1 LLTGKHYGGSGTGKT
16 AAQRML
22 RLVLM
27 PVCVFLLSAIPAA
40 AQMDE
45 YSIKAGYLYN
55 LTRYV
60 TWPEGTFSSASAP
73 LVICIVGK
81 DPFEGRLEQAVAGKT
96 AGDGRPL
103 EIRRLKGDNAGALRA
118 CQIAFIGKSEKRGAS
133 AIVNAVKDA
142 PVFTVADFDSF
153 AQEGGVADLRIEDV
167 RVKIDLNMGAAGRAK
182 LKISGKLQQVS
193 NLVGEES

>member
-1 LLTGKHYGGSGTGKT
+1 
-16 AAQRML
+16 
-22 RLVLM
+22 
-27 PVCVFLLSAIPAA
+27 
-40 AQMDE
+40 MDE

-55 LTRYV
+55 LTKYV
-60 TWPEGTFSSASAP
+60 SWPEGTFSSPSTP

-96 AGDGRPL
+96 AGDGRSL
-103 EIRRLKGDNAGALRA
+103 EIQRMKGDSAAALRG
-118 CQIAFIGKSEKRGAS
+118 CQIAFISKSERRGVS

-153 AQEGGVADLRIEDV
+153 AQDGGVADLRIEDV
-167 RVKIDLNMGAAGRAK
+167 RVKIDLNMAAAGRAN

-193 NLVGEES
+193 NLVGKGKASGNPEIETSGNRVIW